1 MSLKNIKWSNFHS
14 PWNNQKTVGFLMIS
28 GEEGGVG
35 GGGGGGGGGGVQVNQ
50 FD

>member
-28 GEEGGVG
+28 GEEGGEG
-35 GGGGGGGGGGVQVNQ
+35 GRGDKLINLIKSA
-50 FD
+50 

>member
-28 GEEGGVG
+28 GEEGGG
-35 GGGGGGGGGGVQVNQ
+35 GGGGYKLINLIKSA
-50 FD
+50 